1 MAYRFL
7 LEVPEKMSGDANV
20 AVSSTDDAQV
30 ILGRAAHGL
39 GFDEPYTNLTVAA
52 HSLKVVNTIYQWANE
67 IGATRPDT
75 RFHVGVVLHSGQRIG
90 LHETDAR
97 GMVAAI
103 RRDQP
108 WVETSMPK
116 IGEHERE
123 LVAGPGSVAAA
134 RRGAIATLEQPA
146 TSPITAVNLIDA
158 DDELTIRGRTYA
170 VIQVNDLAP
179 AERLYH
185 EVLGLSLVQRMRQ
198 DEDGAWE
205 ELGTGYD
212 HFTAS
217 RDSTE
222 ADVAFM
228 SSGPLNIALM
238 RAGRAARLDD
248 ASVSNEIAFRTD
260 MTTAAKLKALVL
272 MRNYTLLTSTGPAFS
287 FRDPFGVV
295 WHVHP
300 DQ

>member
-1 MAYRFL
+1 
-7 LEVPEKMSGDANV
+7 
-20 AVSSTDDAQV
+20 
-30 ILGRAAHGL
+30 
-39 GFDEPYTNLTVAA
+39 
-52 HSLKVVNTIYQWANE
+52 
-67 IGATRPDT
+67 
-75 RFHVGVVLHSGQRIG
+75 
-90 LHETDAR
+90 
-97 GMVAAI
+97 
-103 RRDQP
+103 
-108 WVETSMPK
+108 
-116 IGEHERE
+116 
-123 LVAGPGSVAAA
+123 
-134 RRGAIATLEQPA
+134 
-146 TSPITAVNLIDA
+146 
-158 DDELTIRGRTYA
+158 
-170 VIQVNDLAP
+170 
-179 AERLYH
+179 
-185 EVLGLSLVQRMRQ
+185 MRQ